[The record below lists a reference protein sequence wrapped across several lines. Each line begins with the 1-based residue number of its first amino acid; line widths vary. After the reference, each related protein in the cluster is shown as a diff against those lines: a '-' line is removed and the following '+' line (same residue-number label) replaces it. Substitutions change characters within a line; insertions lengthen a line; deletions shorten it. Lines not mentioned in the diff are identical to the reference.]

1 MKKLFVLI
9 LTSAFVLSLQAQNIK
24 VSKFELLTN
33 DLTANTYGTQKL
45 DQNGEKSALIK
56 ILAPEQGFTFSA
68 GALGIVATENHNGEI
83 RLYVPRGSKKLS
95 IQHRIYGKLRDY
107 AYEIP
112 IEGGRTYEMYIDIN
126 SGRYVTIESQIAN
139 SIIYIDGADCGPSPI
154 KHKYLS
160 FGEHILR
167 AVKDR
172 NEGEQKILVTAEDD
186 SSLRLVRINQRD
198 MSDHFGD
205 VTVNV
210 ENNADIYFEDRL
222 VGTGSWNT
230 QLREGTY
237 VVETRKADCD
247 PVKTS
252 FTVIAQRRNTINAN
266 APVPHTGWLH
276 VYTRPRNVKTSP
288 YDVNEALSLPVGTYQ
303 LEFSRSGYVT
313 QNKEYTVRRNEM
325 TRDTITLQRVT
336 YVKDLA
342 FYFGGV
348 ITVRSLMGV
357 SGILGAVYQQHD
369 LQASYTF
376 GLSESDA
383 VYWNGDQHTGTKYK
397 MNSIGVKYG
406 YQFPLMHQLAIT
418 PQIGYYYNFLSANA
432 AASGNTIYGDG
443 ASSSAIAIGAKLVVA
458 PVQHLYL
465 FVAPEYMFALS
476 KDNNF
481 KTITDSSNFSGDGFA
496 VHAGLLVNF

>member
-1 MKKLFVLI
+1 MKKLFLLI
-9 LTSAFVLSLQAQNIK
+9 LTSVFALNLQAQNLK
-24 VSKFELLTN
+24 VSKFGLLEK
-33 DLTANTYGTQKL
+33 DLTANTFGTQKL
-45 DQNGEKSALIK
+45 DQNGEKAALIK
-56 ILAPEQGFTFSA
+56 IQAPEQGFSFDA
-68 GALGIVATENHNGEI
+68 GLLGIVAREEHNGETW
-83 RLYVPRGSKKLS
+83 LYVPRNSKKLT
-95 IQHRIYGKLRDY
+95 IQHKDYGVLREY
-107 AYEIP
+107 YYNVP
-112 IEGGRTYEMYIDIN
+112 IEGGRTYEMYIDIGI
-126 SGRYVTIESQIAN
+126 GRYVTVASQIAN
-139 SIIYIDGADCGPSPI
+139 STIYIDGTNYGVSPVN
-154 KHKYLS
+154 KYLTY
-160 FGEHILR
+160 GRHTVR
-167 AVKDR
+167 AIKDR
-172 NEGEQKILVTAEDD
+172 YEGERTFMVMADDAEGI
-186 SSLRLVRINQRD
+186 RLVNIEQRD
-198 MSDHFGD
+198 MSEHFGD
-205 VTVNV
+205 VTINV
-210 ENNADIYFEDRL
+210 DNKADIYFEDRL
-222 VGTGSWNT
+222 VGTGSWKT

-252 FTVIAQRRNTINAN
+252 FTVIAQRQNTINAN

-276 VYTRPRNVKTSP
+276 VFTRPRNVKTTP
-288 YDVNEALSLPVGTYQ
+288 YDVSEALALPVGTYQ

-336 YVKDLA
+336 YVKDFA
-342 FYFGGV
+342 FYFGGG
-348 ITVRSLMGV
+348 ITVRSLMGA

-406 YQFPLMHQLAIT
+406 YQFPLMRQLAIT
-418 PQIGYYYNFLSANA
+418 PQIGYYYNFLSADA

-443 ASSSAIAIGAKLVVA
+443 CSSSAIAIGAKLVVA